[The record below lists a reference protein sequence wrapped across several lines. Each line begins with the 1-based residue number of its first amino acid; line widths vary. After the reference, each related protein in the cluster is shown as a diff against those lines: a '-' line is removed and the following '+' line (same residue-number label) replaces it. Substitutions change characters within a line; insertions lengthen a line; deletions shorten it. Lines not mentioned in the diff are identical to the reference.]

1 MKTTMNATSSRP
13 VRQTLRHAL
22 APCASSN
29 TWSTCGRTWSTCC
42 AGSSTG
48 SKSCAHHA
56 LRLTASSRATA
67 SNPLRSCTSSSSIG
81 TTHCCCAAGGRGGL
95 ANTYVSSAKSDEE
108 WRHEQSGAKWSGATQ
123 RKARA
128 KAGELNAASSY
139 TRGAG
144 RQVQRQL
151 SSAQP
156 LNSALQL
163 KQAKRPQTTALESH
177 NTQGMTQVY
186 TRHQRETQAMMRVSQ
201 THHSE
206 QDESTREDSER
217 AL

>member
-1 MKTTMNATSSRP
+1 M
-13 VRQTLRHAL
+13 
-22 APCASSN
+22 
-29 TWSTCGRTWSTCC
+29 
-42 AGSSTG
+42 
-48 SKSCAHHA
+48 
-56 LRLTASSRATA
+56 
-67 SNPLRSCTSSSSIG
+67 
-81 TTHCCCAAGGRGGL
+81 

-177 NTQGMTQVY
+177 NTQGMTQMYYGIIVP
-186 TRHQRETQAMMRVSQ
+186 
-201 THHSE
+201 
-206 QDESTREDSER
+206 
-217 AL
+217 

>member
-1 MKTTMNATSSRP
+1 MARRTVV
-13 VRQTLRHAL
+13 VRQEEEEDWPTRM
-22 APCASSN
+22 CQ
-29 TWSTCGRTWSTCC
+29 
-42 AGSSTG
+42 
-48 SKSCAHHA
+48 
-56 LRLTASSRATA
+56 
-67 SNPLRSCTSSSSIG
+67 
-81 TTHCCCAAGGRGGL
+81 
-95 ANTYVSSAKSDEE
+95 VQKSDEE

-144 RQVQRQL
+144 RQVQSQL

-177 NTQGMTQVY
+177 NTQGMTQMYYGIIVP
-186 TRHQRETQAMMRVSQ
+186 
-201 THHSE
+201 
-206 QDESTREDSER
+206 
-217 AL
+217 